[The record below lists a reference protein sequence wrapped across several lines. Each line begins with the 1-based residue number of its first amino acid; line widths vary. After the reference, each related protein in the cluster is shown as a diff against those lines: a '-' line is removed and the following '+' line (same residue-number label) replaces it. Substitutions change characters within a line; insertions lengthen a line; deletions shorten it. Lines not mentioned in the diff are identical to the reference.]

1 MADEGSVRGVDW
13 KAEQEQTKN
22 TKGECADWKARVRGE
37 VRACGMLYVH
47 RELKRCEVSDITG
60 LLVSP
65 FRKCDRCHKMKAYPR
80 ELCSVGHKRV
90 VHHCQHCCVC
100 VDCES
105 RKRRVEAAPRQ
116 RVKRRLFDELRYW
129 ECVKAKQR
137 ELDQE
142 RERERERKQ
151 GMSLQKIFEDHLRY
165 AQEKSGGQLRVQKTW
180 NSDW

>member
-1 MADEGSVRGVDW
+1 MADKGSVRGVDW

-37 VRACGMLYVH
+37 ARACGMVYVH
-47 RELKRCEVSDITG
+47 RELKRCEVADLTG
-60 LLVSP
+60 LVVSP

-90 VHHCQHCCVC
+90 VHHCQYCCVC

-105 RKRRVEAAPRQ
+105 RKRRVKAEPRQ
-116 RVKRRLFDELRYW
+116 RVKRRLFDELGYW
-129 ECVKAKQR
+129 AKQR
-137 ELDQE
+137 ELD
-142 RERERERKQ
+142 RERARARERKE

-165 AQEKSGGQLRVQKTW
+165 AQEKSGGQLRVQK
-180 NSDW
+180 NMEQ